1 LYIVGVIH
9 SEGIEASTPRDI
21 LESQEAPDIHD
32 DLAAAFGRILSWL
45 FQARTW
51 EKRNGRKC
59 RSVEHVGFR
68 AFVLAY
74 KIRPD
79 LIDGMTFAEIGE
91 LLGQGRSHAHNLSQE
106 LTLTFGI
113 RGRNEQ
119 VTEAKKRRQREWAR
133 THPTSQRED
142 LTSAHLPLVNRFAQ
156 WQATLER
163 AGMDVTDPQH
173 AARLRKDFAPLLR
186 FAQRI
191 APSTQ
196 ATGPR

>member
-1 LYIVGVIH
+1 MIH
-9 SEGIEASTPRDI
+9 SEGIESCTPRDV
-21 LESQEAPDIHD
+21 LESQETPDVHD
-32 DLAAAFGRILSWL
+32 ELAAAFGRLLAWL

-51 EKRNGRKC
+51 EKRNGHKC

-119 VTEAKKRRQREWAR
+119 LTEAKKRRQKEWAR
-133 THPTSQRED
+133 THPNAQRED

-163 AGMDVTDPQH
+163 AGIDITDPKN
-173 AARLRKDFAPLLR
+173 AERLRKDFAPLLR

-191 APSTQ
+191 APASLAP
-196 ATGPR
+196 ATR